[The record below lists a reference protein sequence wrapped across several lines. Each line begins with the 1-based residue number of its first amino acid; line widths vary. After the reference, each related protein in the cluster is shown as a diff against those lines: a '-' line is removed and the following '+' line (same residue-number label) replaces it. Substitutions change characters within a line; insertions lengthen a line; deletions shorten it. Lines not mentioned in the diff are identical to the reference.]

1 MLKKLIPYLFIS
13 FFLIAC
19 ANENGIEQADSGI
32 DGGRGFIENYMQGDM
47 KKAKLYVLADA
58 QNMAFFNKITNEYYA
73 LDKEGRM
80 QLRQASLQIDEVKTI
95 NEQTTV
101 IYYRNSFDKT
111 PRWVKVIATPKGW
124 KVDLKFSYG
133 PKI

>member
-13 FFLIAC
+13 LFMAGC
-19 ANENGIEQADSGI
+19 SGDNAIEQADNGI

-47 KKAKLYVLADA
+47 KKAKKYLVEDA
-58 QNMAFFNKITNEYYA
+58 QNNTFFNKMTSEYFG

-80 QLRQASLQIDEVKTI
+80 QIRQASIQIDEVKTV
-95 NEQTTV
+95 NDQTTI

-111 PRWVKVIATPKGW
+111 PRWVKVVSTPKGW
-124 KVDLKFSYG
+124 KVDLKYSFG